1 MNRKWIVMAGAVLA
15 GATLL
20 QGCGALVIGGAAA
33 TAVMVSDRRTT
44 GTYVEDETIE
54 WKVVDRMRNSFAG
67 SHVNATSYNRR
78 VLLTGEAPT
87 EEMKQQVEQRVRSIQ
102 NVKDVVNELQVAGA
116 SSMASRGSDSLVTSN
131 VKARMVN
138 NGVFSPTHV
147 KVLTEAGTVFLM
159 GLVTQAEG
167 EKAVEIARNTS
178 GVVRVVKVF
187 EYVEK

>member
-1 MNRKWIVMAGAVLA
+1 MNRKWIVMAGAVL
-15 GATLL
+15 GTATLL

-33 TAVMVSDRRTT
+33 TAVVVSDRRTT

-54 WKVVDRMRNSFAG
+54 WKVIDRLRGSFAG
-67 SHVNATSYNRR
+67 AHVNATSYNRR

-87 EEMKQQVEQRVRSIQ
+87 EEVKKQVEERVRGIE

-116 SSMASRGSDSLVTSN
+116 SSLASRGSDSLTTSN

-138 NGVFSPTHV
+138 NGVFHPNHV
-147 KVLTEAGTVFLM
+147 KVLTEAGTVYLL

-167 EKAVEIARNTS
+167 EKAVEIARNAS
-178 GVVRVVKVF
+178 GVIRVVKVF
-187 EYVEK
+187 EYLPK

>member
-1 MNRKWIVMAGAVLA
+1 MNRKWIWIVAGAATVA
-15 GATLL
+15 GLL
-20 QGCGALVIGGAAA
+20 QGCGALMVTGAAA

-44 GTYVEDETIE
+44 GTYVEDESIE
-54 WKVVDRMRNSFAG
+54 WKVIDRLRDKFPGA
-67 SHVNATSYNRR
+67 HVNSTSYNRR
-78 VLLTGEAPT
+78 VLLTGEVPT
-87 EEMKQQVEQRVRSIQ
+87 EEAKKQVEERVRGID

-116 SSMASRGSDSLVTSN
+116 SSLAARGSDSLTTSN

-147 KVLTEAGTVFLM
+147 KVLTEAGTVYLM
-159 GLVTQAEG
+159 GLVKPAEG
-167 EKAVEIARNTS
+167 EAAVNIARNTS

>member
-1 MNRKWIVMAGAVLA
+1 MNRKWIVMAGAALA

-20 QGCGALVIGGAAA
+20 QGCGALVVGGAAA

-54 WKVVDRMRNSFAG
+54 WKVIDRMRNNFAG
-67 SHVNATSYNRR
+67 AHINATSYNRR
-78 VLLTGEAPT
+78 VLLTGEVPT
-87 EEMKQQVEQRVRSIQ
+87 EEMKKQVEQRVRGID
-102 NVKDVVNELQVAGA
+102 NVKDVVNELQVGGA
-116 SSMASRGSDSLVTSN
+116 SSMAARGSDSLTTSN

-147 KVLTEAGTVFLM
+147 KVLTEGGTVYLL

-178 GVVRVVKVF
+178 GVVKVVKVF